1 MINDTQTTPLP
12 IKDNSYDRFLKIDI
26 PIEIVEYWQ
35 KTYGLDKILIAPDTA
50 LYLESAGVESAG
62 VGLSVMSVFNDGSP
76 AYWLSPQWY
85 SEFAMIRRIK
95 LLAFM

>member
-1 MINDTQTTPLP
+1 MINDTQTIPLP

-50 LYLESAGVESAG
+50 LYLEDAG

-95 LLAFM
+95 LLAFI

>member
-1 MINDTQTTPLP
+1 MINDTQTIPLP

-50 LYLESAGVESAG
+50 IYLEDAG

-95 LLAFM
+95 LLAFI

>member
-1 MINDTQTTPLP
+1 MINDTQTIPLP

-50 LYLESAGVESAG
+50 LYLEDAG

>member
-50 LYLESAGVESAG
+50 LYLEFAG
-62 VGLSVMSVFNDGSP
+62 VGVSLMSVFNDGSP